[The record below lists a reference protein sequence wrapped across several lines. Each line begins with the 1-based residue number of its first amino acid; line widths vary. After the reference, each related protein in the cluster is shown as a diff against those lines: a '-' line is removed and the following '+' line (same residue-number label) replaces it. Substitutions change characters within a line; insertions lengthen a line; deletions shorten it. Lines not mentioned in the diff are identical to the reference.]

1 MAQFLKG
8 KNQFHQEQYE
18 PFDFVVEFPEA
29 EDTPLS
35 NVAISALAR
44 TVFQIVLFFV
54 DSEGVWVMM
63 PDSVGEYQMG
73 YIAAM
78 LTRSPLDQDL
88 KVRERKFAND
98 EIYYDFTA
106 IPLETECKEY
116 FRLKKLE
123 PRRHE

>member
-8 KNQFHQEQYE
+8 KNQFHQEQYK

-29 EDTPLS
+29 KDIPLN

-63 PDSVGEYQMG
+63 PDFVGEYQMG

-78 LTRSPLDQDL
+78 LTRSPLDHDL
-88 KVRERKFAND
+88 KVRERKFASG
-98 EIYYDFTA
+98 ETYYDFTT
-106 IPLETECKEY
+106 IPLEIECKEY

>member
-8 KNQFHQEQYE
+8 KNQFHQEQYKT
-18 PFDFVVEFPEA
+18 FDFVVEFPEA
-29 EDTPLS
+29 KDTPLN

-63 PDSVGEYQMG
+63 PNDVGEYQMG
-73 YIAAM
+73 YIAAI
-78 LTRSPLDQDL
+78 LTRSPLDHDL
-88 KVRERKFAND
+88 KVRERNFANG
-98 EIYYDFTA
+98 EAYYDFTI
-106 IPLETECKEY
+106 IPVEEECKEY
-116 FRLKKLE
+116 FRFKKLE

>member
-1 MAQFLKG
+1 MAQFFKG
-8 KNQFHQEQYE
+8 KNQFHQEQYK

-29 EDTPLS
+29 EDTPLN

-44 TVFQIVLFFV
+44 TVFKIALFFV

-63 PDSVGEYQMG
+63 PEFAGEYQMG

-88 KVRERKFAND
+88 KSRERKFANG
-98 EIYYDFTA
+98 EAYYDFTTVPEEA
-106 IPLETECKEY
+106 DCKEY